1 MHPEKIHSGAPTNVI
16 RECIRATLF
25 LSLLA
30 SAPAQTTPAGWK
42 IVKDSKVVCQI
53 AVPPDWDLLSENTS
67 AAVFQDATTAIA
79 VVTSQ
84 AGQAFKP
91 LPETLQKMLGIR
103 KDKLFENTERRIFY
117 QDKISKRS
125 EDPNAYSASVPGKGG
140 TCSCHVVVLR
150 SVPEETA
157 KKIVLSLGP
166 VQE

>member
-1 MHPEKIHSGAPTNVI
+1 M
-16 RECIRATLF
+16 RATLF

-30 SAPAQTTPAGWK
+30 STLAQTTPAGWK
-42 IVKDSKVVCQI
+42 LVKDSRGVCQI
-53 AVPPDWDLLSENTS
+53 AVPPEWEPLPETTG
-67 AAVFQDATTAIA
+67 AAVFHDVTTANA

-91 LPETLQKMLGIR
+91 LTDTLQKMFGIG
-103 KDKLFENTERRIFY
+103 KDKLFENTTRRIFY

-140 TCSCHVVVLR
+140 TCSCHVVVLP

-157 KKIVLSLGP
+157 KKVAPSLGP
-166 VQE
+166 APE